1 MRELIR
7 HILKEQPQL
16 DEIDKKLYNFL
27 IRRLKKETIQM
38 GGSDYGFDFEP
49 ISFDSY
55 TFEGLSGWGFNTYKS
70 KKYIEKQIIDMLWE
84 YDIIDSHPY
93 ELDERDPKRVKII
106 KTIRHF
112 LNHIL

>member
-27 IRRLKKETIQM
+27 LRRIRINERNIGGYTDDDNPIKVKEYSFEDLPGYGFTDYYSKKEM
-38 GGSDYGFDFEP
+38 
-49 ISFDSY
+49 
-55 TFEGLSGWGFNTYKS
+55 
-70 KKYIEKQIIDMLWE
+70 EKTIIDMFWE
-84 YDIIDSHPY
+84 NDVIDFYPY
-93 ELDERDPKRVKII
+93 ELDERDPKRVRII

-112 LNHIL
+112 LNHTL

>member
-27 IRRLKKETIQM
+27 LRRIRINERNIGGYTDDDNPIKVKEYSFEDLP
-38 GGSDYGFDFEP
+38 GYGFT
-49 ISFDSY
+49 SY
-55 TFEGLSGWGFNTYKS
+55 NS
-70 KKYIEKQIIDMLWE
+70 KKDIETKILNMMWE
-84 YDIIDSHPY
+84 NDIIKTHPY
-93 ELDERDPKRVKII
+93 YDLNKRDQERVRII

-112 LNHIL
+112 LNHTL